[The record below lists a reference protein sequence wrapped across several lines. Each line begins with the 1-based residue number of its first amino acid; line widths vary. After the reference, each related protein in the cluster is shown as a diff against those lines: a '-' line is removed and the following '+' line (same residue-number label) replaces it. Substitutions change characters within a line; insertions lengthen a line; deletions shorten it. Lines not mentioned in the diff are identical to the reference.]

1 MTKRDIIFLV
11 DGSDH
16 TRSGF
21 QDIRDFLIDIVA
33 KLDVTGTGD
42 RVSVIQFSNI
52 AVPNFYLNSFLKKE
66 DVLNAI
72 KGLTHKGG
80 RPLYIGKALQF
91 VKDNIIT
98 SLSGSRYLDSVPQIL
113 VLIVGGKSRDNV
125 EGPAMVLKDFGV
137 RTFVVGTGN
146 SDRRELE
153 RIAVSPGHVQLVPDS
168 SGFLNI
174 QQKLL
179 STMTSLEIG
188 TTHLSPTVIGK
199 KSCIFKYCKSK
210 CPN

>member
-1 MTKRDIIFLV
+1 M

-21 QDIRDFLIDIVA
+21 QDIRDFLIDIVT
-33 KLDVTGTGD
+33 KLDVRSTGD

-98 SLSGSRYLDSVPQIL
+98 TVSGSRYMDSVPQIL
-113 VLIVGGKSRDNV
+113 VLIAGGKSRDSV
-125 EGPAMVLKDFGV
+125 EGPAMILKDFGV

-153 RIAVSPGHVQLVPDS
+153 RIADSPSHMKLVPDS

-174 QQKLL
+174 QQQLL
-179 STMTSLEIG
+179 SAISSFEIQ
-188 TTHLSPTVIGK
+188 TTTLSPTIIGK
-199 KSCIFKYCKSK
+199 NPCIFKHCESK
-210 CPN
+210 